1 MKRLVAALAVVLA
14 MPVSVAALIPVPGGG
29 GASAPSAVATAEIP
43 ASLLPV
49 YRAAATTCPGLPWQ
63 VLAAIGWVESRHG
76 NGMADP
82 TTGYVSPPIYG
93 PPLDGR
99 PGFALIR
106 DPAQPD
112 GFARAV
118 GPMQFLTTTWAR
130 WGRVAP
136 DRPPSSTP
144 DPHNAWDAIYGAAA
158 YLCAGEASLSDLEAA
173 ILRYNRSDQYVADVL
188 AKAAEYGLGGPPEVA
203 ADAEG
208 RGDAAVAVA
217 MTQLGVPYVWGAES
231 PAHGFDCSGLVQWAY
246 AQIGVQLPR
255 TTGEQVLVGVAVVDL
270 DHLRPGDLL
279 FTDSHR
285 GGTIVAYGHVA
296 IYAGG
301 GMQVAAPR
309 TGDVVRLQPVPFER
323 LRAARRVIS
332 FDG

>member
-1 MKRLVAALAVVLA
+1 MAVVLA

-29 GASAPSAVATAEIP
+29 GASGPSAVATVEIP

-76 NGMADP
+76 NGAADP
-82 TTGYVSPPIYG
+82 TTGSVSPPIYG

-106 DPAQPD
+106 DPSQPD

-130 WGRVAP
+130 WGRLAP

-188 AKAAEYGLGGPPEVA
+188 AKASEYGLGGPPEVA
-203 ADAEG
+203 VDAEG

-217 MTQLGVPYVWGAES
+217 MTQLDVPYIWGAES
-231 PAHGFDCSGLVQWAY
+231 PADGFDCSGLVQWAY

-255 TTGEQVLVGVAVVDL
+255 TTGEQVLAGIPVIDL

-279 FTDSHR
+279 FTDSNR

-309 TGDVVRLQPVPFER
+309 TGDVVRLQAVPFER
-323 LRAARRVIS
+323 VRAARRIVTTA
-332 FDG
+332 